1 MTSTAEDAHHDATPE
16 TDAEAEG
23 HCSKGTAPSEHQ
35 SHETATGASSAAAPS
50 SGQLSRGTGGGHGQ
64 SCLHCMG
71 APSAP
76 ARSGGFDATE
86 NQTRRDSEVTAPL
99 AKSEGILPAIVS
111 FPALRPTQCS
121 PPATAQR
128 RHLLIQIFL
137 I

>member
-1 MTSTAEDAHHDATPE
+1 MTSTAGVAHHVAREIAT
-16 TDAEAEG
+16 EAEG
-23 HCSKGTAPSEHQ
+23 HCSKGAGQTEHQ
-35 SHETATGASSAAAPS
+35 SHETATGANTSAHA

-99 AKSEGILPAIVS
+99 VKSEATPPAIVS